1 MRQVMTAIERH
12 QSQIRLALRATF
24 ASCLSFLVA
33 KLIGLPQGYWAVITA
48 LLIMQAS
55 LGGSIKAALDRLAGT
70 LAGAAYGAL
79 VSMLIPHTGPMALAG
94 AIAAAVGPMALLAAV
109 QASFRVAPVTALIV
123 LLPTPGNTAP
133 PILYALDRVLEIG
146 LGTIVGL
153 TVALFILPARAHA
166 ILRGAGAR
174 VIALNADLMTALVE
188 GLESDSGRPG
198 LPAIHAR
205 IRAALKQAEAA
216 AEEAARE
223 RRSHVTD
230 IPDPEPLVRNL
241 YRVRHDLVMIGR
253 AAAKPFPAR
262 LSASLLPP
270 LRGVRDNAV
279 TLLHGLTKALEAGS
293 AAPSQD
299 QFDDSVK
306 AFADAV
312 DSAFQEQNPGE
323 EAGRLFAL
331 RFSFEQLAQDL
342 ADLGQRIGEI
352 ARSRNGDLS

>member
-1 MRQVMTAIERH
+1 MREVLTAIERH
-12 QSQIRLALRATF
+12 RSQIRLALRATI
-24 ASCLSFLVA
+24 ASCVSFLVA

-70 LAGAAYGAL
+70 LAGAVYGAL
-79 VSMLIPHTGPMALAG
+79 VSMLIPHAGSAPLAG
-94 AIAAAVGPMALLAAV
+94 AIAAAVGPMALLAAL

-133 PILYALDRVLEIG
+133 PLLYALDRVLEIG

-153 TVALFILPARAHA
+153 AVALFFLPARAHA
-166 ILRGAGAR
+166 LLRQAGAR
-174 VIALNADLMTALVE
+174 VIALNADLMTALIE
-188 GLESDSGRPG
+188 GLESDAGRPG

-253 AAAKPFPAR
+253 AAAKPFPEP
-262 LSASLLPP
+262 LSANLLAP
-270 LRGVRDNAV
+270 LRAVRDSAV
-279 TLLHGLTKALEAGS
+279 ALLGSLAKSLESGSPEPPQNSLETSVEDFAG
-293 AAPSQD
+293 
-299 QFDDSVK
+299 
-306 AFADAV
+306 AV
-312 DSAFQEQNPGE
+312 DSVSKNESLGE

-342 ADLGQRIGEI
+342 ADLGRRISEI
-352 ARSRNGDLS
+352 THSRNGDPS

>member
-1 MRQVMTAIERH
+1 M
-12 QSQIRLALRATF
+12 ALRATI
-24 ASCLSFLVA
+24 ASFVSFLVA

-79 VSMLIPHTGPMALAG
+79 VSMLIPHTGPIALAG
-94 AIAAAVGPMALLAAV
+94 AIAAAVGPMALLGALET
-109 QASFRVAPVTALIV
+109 SFRVAPVTALIV

-133 PILYALDRVLEIG
+133 PLLYALDRVLEIG

-166 ILRGAGAR
+166 LLRGAGAR
-174 VIALNADLMTALVE
+174 VIALNADLMTALIE
-188 GLESDSGRPG
+188 GLGSDAGRPG

-230 IPDPEPLVRNL
+230 IHDPEPLVRNL

-253 AAAKPFPAR
+253 AAAKPFPR
-262 LSASLLPP
+262 QLSASLLPSLGA
-270 LRGVRDNAV
+270 LRDSAV
-279 TLLHGLTKALEAGS
+279 ALLQDLAKSLESAGP
-293 AAPSQD
+293 APSPD
-299 QFDDSVK
+299 RFDDSVK
-306 AFADAV
+306 RFAAAV

-342 ADLGQRIGEI
+342 ADLGQRIDEI
-352 ARSRNGDLS
+352 TRSRDGDPS